1 VPEAQKRISGN
12 PILRRYRNG
21 PVLMS
26 PARRL
31 LVLRFAAWLYV
42 ALIAYLS
49 LIPRSMEV
57 RTSLLPGLEHVLAY
71 GGTAGFMVLAY
82 PGRPTW
88 LIIGALCAYSG
99 LMEFL
104 QIFSAGRHPG
114 LDGALW
120 SSAGA
125 IMGGLSIAPYRRC
138 LTLSPNEQNCD
149 DGDGHQDRHGG
160 GDEHAGT

>member
-1 VPEAQKRISGN
+1 
-12 PILRRYRNG
+12 
-21 PVLMS
+21 
-26 PARRL
+26 
-31 LVLRFAAWLYV
+31 V

-57 RTSLLPGLEHVLAY
+57 RTSLLLGLEHVLAY
-71 GGTAGFMVLAY
+71 SGTAGFMVLAY

-104 QIFSAGRHPG
+104 QIFSG
-114 LDGALW
+114 
-120 SSAGA
+120 
-125 IMGGLSIAPYRRC
+125 
-138 LTLSPNEQNCD
+138 CD

>member
-1 VPEAQKRISGN
+1 MWVSTRSSVPEAQKRISGN
-12 PILRRYRNG
+12 PILRRYRDG
-21 PVLMS
+21 SVLMS
-26 PARRL
+26 PTRRL
-31 LVLRFAAWLYV
+31 LVLRFAAWLCV

-99 LMEFL
+99 LME
-104 QIFSAGRHPG
+104 GRHPG

-125 IMGGLSIAPYRRC
+125 IMGGLSIAPYRRRPDP
-138 LTLSPNEQNCD
+138 SPNEQNRD
-149 DGDGHQDRHGG
+149 DGDGHQDRHG
-160 GDEHAGT
+160 DEHAGT